1 MKWKKGLAILAVIT
15 TFMAFCV
22 GCKND
27 TEEPSENPPSI
38 ETGTSGVSFEKAEY
52 TVLLGEETYLLA
64 TYEPSMEKVVE
75 YSSSNPTVATVDG
88 NGKVLA
94 VGLGEAVLTV
104 KYGEDTAECKVT
116 VIQGESVPSL
126 YFACGWGDEVSVES
140 NSLLDFSTYV
150 LFNGKTYND
159 QTVSYTFDDDTIGEV
174 VNGTFTPKKVGTC
187 TVDITAVWRGI
198 ESILLEKTITVNVV
212 SDVELF
218 VNDGATNYVMHN
230 KAQVGTETYEDH
242 EIDFVV
248 TALENGQ
255 ATSFNVEVVEGTDI
269 VRYENGKLTVLNERV
284 GEAQLLVSCQDTLG
298 NTFAVRVFVAV
309 YLSAPPDSGYF
320 KPEWING

>member
-1 MKWKKGLAILAVIT
+1 MKWKKVFAVLAALT
-15 TFMAFCV
+15 TFMVFCV

-27 TEEPSENPPSI
+27 MEEPSKNPPSI
-38 ETGTSGVSFEKAEY
+38 ETETSGVSFEKAEY
-52 TVLLGEETYLLA
+52 TVFLGEGTYLLA

-126 YFACGWGDEVSVES
+126 YFARGWEDEVSVES
-140 NSLLDFSTYV
+140 NSSLDFSTYV

-159 QTVSYTFDDDTIGEV
+159 QKISYTFDDDTIGEV

-187 TVDITAVWRGI
+187 QVHITAVWRGI
-198 ESILLEKTITVNVV
+198 ESILLERTITVNVI
-212 SDVELF
+212 SDVELY

-230 KAQVGTETYEDH
+230 RAQVGTDIYEDNQ
-242 EIDFVV
+242 IAFAV

-255 ATSFNVEVVEGTDI
+255 ATSFNVEVVEGADI
-269 VRYENGKLTVLNERV
+269 VRYENGKLTVLNEQV

-298 NTFAVRVFVAV
+298 NTFTVRVFVTV

-320 KPEWING
+320 NPDWLIG